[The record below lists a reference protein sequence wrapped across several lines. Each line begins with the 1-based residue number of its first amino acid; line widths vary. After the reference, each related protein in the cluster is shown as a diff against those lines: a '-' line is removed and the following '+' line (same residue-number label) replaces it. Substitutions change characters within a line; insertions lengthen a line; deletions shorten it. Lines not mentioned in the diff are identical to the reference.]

1 MSGLRIKKASL
12 IVTGIAKSDACKSG
26 LRIKKTSL
34 IIIVKSDKL
43 FFLDKS
49 HKVKIWLTVVFS
61 NYVI

>member
-43 FFLDKS
+43 FSWINPTK
-49 HKVKIWLTVVFS
+49 
-61 NYVI
+61 